1 MDVPL
6 QMLRRS
12 VLLVD
17 ALADL
22 DDPADFAGLVLP
34 QLARLVGCDVIT
46 YNEIGLE
53 AGQIRY
59 ADYPC
64 GIRDPGMGE
73 VLAAHLHEHPL
84 VAYYRRTHDPGPAKI
99 SDFLSQQQ
107 FHNLGL
113 YTDFYRNVA
122 VEHQMAAALP
132 APPGTQV
139 VGLALNR
146 SRTDF
151 SESDRAVLSAMHGPL
166 VAGLERARARH
177 RARLALAASAPT
189 SDTGPSGLTDREAQI
204 LRLVAAGR
212 TNTAIART
220 LDVSPRTVAKHLEH
234 IYRKLG
240 VTSRAAAVS
249 RAAGG
254 QGAVA
259 DAGLPRLL
267 SPTRADRYGHSRAS
281 IAPKSLA

>member
-6 QMLRRS
+6 RTLQQA
-12 VLLVD
+12 VLLID

-22 DDPADFAGLVLP
+22 DNPADFPRLVLP
-34 QLARLVGCDVIT
+34 RLADLIGCDVIT
-46 YNEIGLE
+46 YNEISLDGCD
-53 AGQIRY
+53 IRY

-64 GIRDPGMGE
+64 GIRDSATGE

-84 VAYYRRTHDPGPAKI
+84 VAHYQMSGDPGPVKI

-107 FHNLGL
+107 FHRLGL
-113 YTDFYRNVA
+113 YAEFYRYLA
-122 VEHQMAAALP
+122 VEHQMAMALP
-132 APPGTQV
+132 APDKQI

-151 SESDRAVLSAMHGPL
+151 SETDRAVLDVLYAPL
-166 VAGLERARARH
+166 AAGLERARIRD
-177 RARLALAASAPT
+177 RARRALEAQAAAAP
-189 SDTGPSGLTDREAQI
+189 SELTGREAQI
-204 LRLVAAGR
+204 LQLVAAGR

-220 LDVSPRTVAKHLEH
+220 LEVSPRTIAKHLEH

-249 RAAGG
+249 RA
-254 QGAVA
+254 VA
-259 DAGLPRLL
+259 RPG
-267 SPTRADRYGHSRAS
+267 
-281 IAPKSLA
+281 